1 MPPVC
6 QASGRL
12 LLQAALR
19 PSGPRALDAVLPQGR
34 TDERL
39 TSRRDFRALLR
50 RGGVDILQPDVSV
63 TGLGELVKV
72 CHPGE
77 AHDVAVVPHCS
88 DGPVSP
94 AASPQVSGVALN
106 VPPHEQG
113 LGLHCNTGC
122 AGLPRGEMADYLLGP
137 APLVPVDGAVALPA
151 GRAPA
156 SRATRRRCVPGTAS
170 GATPMRGGAI
180 RTGGSRSGDGRRAA
194 PVSPARSSGARHPG

>member
-1 MPPVC
+1 M
-6 QASGRL
+6 
-12 LLQAALR
+12 
-19 PSGPRALDAVLPQGR
+19 
-34 TDERL
+34 
-39 TSRRDFRALLR
+39 LR

-170 GATPMRGGAI
+170 GVTPMRGGAI
-180 RTGGSRSGDGRRAA
+180 RTGGSRSGDGPAGRAGHCPLIRRTTSWMSAA
-194 PVSPARSSGARHPG
+194 TAATRSGVAWDLSSEELTAKG